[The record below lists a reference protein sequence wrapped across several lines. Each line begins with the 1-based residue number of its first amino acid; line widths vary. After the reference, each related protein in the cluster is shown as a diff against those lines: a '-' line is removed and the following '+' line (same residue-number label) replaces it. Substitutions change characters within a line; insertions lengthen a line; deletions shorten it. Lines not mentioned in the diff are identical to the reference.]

1 VAAVVPVAGVEE
13 EAFLEE
19 SNHSSQVLCRE
30 CHSWVSF
37 SLTSSERVG
46 ALEVLSAAKVPLQA
60 AEGEYI
66 ALLYVIRCWSLDFIH
81 HRVSI
86 IKVS

>member
-1 VAAVVPVAGVEE
+1 MAAVVPVAGVEE

-30 CHSWVSF
+30 CHFWVSF

-60 AEGEYI
+60 AEGEYSPSLRNP
-66 ALLYVIRCWSLDFIH
+66 LLEFGLYSSSCLH
-81 HRVSI
+81 N
-86 IKVS
+86 